1 MKVDVEYIVKIKG
14 KKVPIFKK
22 GWEKGEI
29 ARVIMTFTI
38 PKKDLDSPV
47 FKMAIHNTADEIIN
61 DYVVVE
67 PKIVKTKTP
76 INGKRKRSN

>member
-1 MKVDVEYIVKIKG
+1 
-14 KKVPIFKK
+14 
-22 GWEKGEI
+22 
-29 ARVIMTFTI
+29 MTFTI